1 MNTCFVIMSQSSF
14 TINSLGKKCL
24 HSLANNVKY
33 FSQAVIPSSLFMFGY
48 IAMASDVE
56 AQMLGWEKFTCLSRL
71 HTSRDF
77 VHVTWS
83 IFFR

>member
-1 MNTCFVIMSQSSF
+1 MSHSSF

-56 AQMLGWEKFTCLSRL
+56 AQMLG
-71 HTSRDF
+71 
-77 VHVTWS
+77 
-83 IFFR
+83 